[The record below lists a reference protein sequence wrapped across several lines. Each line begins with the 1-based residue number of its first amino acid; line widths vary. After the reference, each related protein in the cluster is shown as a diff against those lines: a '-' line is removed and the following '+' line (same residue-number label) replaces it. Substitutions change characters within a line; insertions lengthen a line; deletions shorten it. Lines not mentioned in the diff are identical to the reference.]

1 MSKTARGKIEK
12 TGKKSLGKKGTRYW
26 FRIGDDYFST
36 FDGRIARGWD
46 VGMEVVIEYE
56 EKGEYKNIIAM
67 HKPEEW
73 KARQAKQVPSCREQV
88 PLDLVIRAFALKW
101 AVILGQ
107 GQTLST
113 PWRIIDSAKIFEGY
127 LRGEL
132 DIKQDK
138 SGSNRQ
144 KIVNKLMELLAEAE
158 ISEEALLAWLS
169 DKFETKFESLD
180 VVAVGTLKEV
190 VENFKE
196 YKDKIAEYEEAP
208 F

>member
-1 MSKTARGKIEK
+1 MAKVIRGTIEK

-46 VGMEVVIEYE
+46 AGMEVVIEYE
-56 EKGEYKNIIAM
+56 KKGEYKNIIAM
-67 HKPEEW
+67 YKPEEW
-73 KARQAKQVPSCREQV
+73 KAKQNKQVPADKEQI
-88 PLDLVIRAFALKW
+88 PLDLKVRAFALKW
-101 AVILGQ
+101 AVIFAQNQASVAPTQILD
-107 GQTLST
+107 
-113 PWRIIDSAKIFEGY
+113 IAKKFEDY
-127 LRGEL
+127 LRGHFN
-132 DIKQDK
+132 IKQDK
-138 SGSNRQ
+138 SGPNRQ
-144 KIVNKLMELLAEAE
+144 EIVNKLMELLAEAE

-180 VVAVGTLKEV
+180 VVAVGTLKEIM
-190 VENFKE
+190 ENFKE